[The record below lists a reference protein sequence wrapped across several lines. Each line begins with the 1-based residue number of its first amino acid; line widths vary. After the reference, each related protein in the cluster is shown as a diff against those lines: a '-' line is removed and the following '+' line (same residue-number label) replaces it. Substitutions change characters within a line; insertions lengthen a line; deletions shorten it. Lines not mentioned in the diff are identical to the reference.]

1 MGILDFCPH
10 LKQIVQKYTHLEWA
24 EIDEI
29 LVSLDEPWKSTIYYK
44 VEKDDGSTVYA
55 IAQDNTGLYE
65 KLLDHL
71 IQCNE
76 TDEKTKQWAIEKKKE
91 INEKWNEFI
100 NNRWFFLF
108 SQFFSC
114 FRFYFYP
121 YSFTSLS
128 LV

>member
-100 NNRWFFLF
+100 NNR
-108 SQFFSC
+108 
-114 FRFYFYP
+114 
-121 YSFTSLS
+121 
-128 LV
+128 